1 MATERWSSRLGF
13 LLATVGA
20 AVGLGNIWRFSAVVG
35 TNGGGAYLVPY
46 LLAAAVCAVPLLVL
60 ELAIGRRF
68 RTDVVSAFRSVD
80 PAYTAFGWLVAG
92 GVLLVLSYYLVLT
105 GWVLGFLISWLAGS
119 ATTFAAFTAG
129 WLPVGYF
136 VVATALTAGVV
147 SLGVRDGIERMANV
161 VMPTVFVVLVALAV
175 YAMTLPAWD
184 RAVAFLFTP
193 RFAVLGDLGLW
204 SAAFGQVFFSLS
216 VGQGIMLTYGSYVDE
231 ETDLLASS
239 LLITV
244 ADVGAAVVAGLVIFP
259 IVFSFGLQPTLGT
272 ELAFT
277 TLPTAF
283 ATMPFGRVVAVA
295 FFGLLFFAALS
306 SAVSLLEVGVA
317 AATNT
322 TRLSRP
328 RATLALTVGV
338 FVAGVPSALSY
349 SPSTSPSPAAPFS
362 TSSTN
367 PSGRSR
373 SRSPRSSWWSP
384 SCGSPTSTPSARN
397 SGRSIRSSAISP
409 PPCWAS
415 SPPPRRAASP
425 APPGDS
431 SSIARE
437 AARPECS
444 WPPSSC
450 SGSRRS
456 GGPSV
461 TDSPTR
467 RGVGDG
473 DRSSALPVR
482 SIGRRGAADQ
492 ASFVGGSPA
501 RCQIVSSGGIER
513 ISASVRRFQWMP
525 DGFCRSPSTRT
536 VRVGVTT

>member
-349 SPSTSPSPAAPFS
+349 SPLHLAVAGRPVLDVVDESVGTFALPISALLLVVAFVWVADVDAVREELGALYPLVRYLTPAVLGVVTAAKAGGVARPAWRLVVDRAG
-362 TSSTN
+362 
-367 PSGRSR
+367 SG
-373 SRSPRSSWWSP
+373 
-384 SCGSPTSTPSARN
+384 PTGVLVAAVVLL
-397 SGRSIRSSAISP
+397 GFAALG
-409 PPCWAS
+409 WAVRDRL
-415 SPPPRRAASP
+415 PDPPRR
-425 APPGDS
+425 
-431 SSIARE
+431 
-437 AARPECS
+437 
-444 WPPSSC
+444 
-450 SGSRRS
+450 RR
-456 GGPSV
+456 
-461 TDSPTR
+461 R
-467 RGVGDG
+467 
-473 DRSSALPVR
+473 
-482 SIGRRGAADQ
+482 
-492 ASFVGGSPA
+492 
-501 RCQIVSSGGIER
+501 
-513 ISASVRRFQWMP
+513 
-525 DGFCRSPSTRT
+525 
-536 VRVGVTT
+536 